1 MKKYRTFAIAMTL
14 VLIGCLISGC
24 GPTKPQII
32 KNDSFVVTKE
42 EFVAAYQKTLASNLE
57 GNATVEIKEDDSFY
71 EIYVNGTNKNIQLG
85 FGDASDPIQ
94 EGKVLGNKVMIN
106 LLNMSGETEFFQEAC
121 ACMITMLSPSA
132 NYKNSL
138 ETAKDI
144 IKNKNSQVM
153 GNISCSYYYL
163 ATTGSSGELGIFN
176 IKIVKN
182 EDGSAAETL
191 TQKPTSTP
199 TSTVTKSDVIAY
211 VKDIVDAAG
220 TGTDMDT
227 TVEEYRDGVA
237 CISSIENMTASK
249 TRLTTLVPEEEKYNI
264 KSKVDSISD
273 TMEDTCEVIKGKVEE
288 HFGQSIG
295 FPIYVCFVASDDKEV
310 EMIVIKDGYEIY
322 NFLDE

>member
-1 MKKYRTFAIAMTL
+1 MKKYRTFAIAMAL

-57 GNATVEIKEDDSFY
+57 GNPTVEIKEDDSFY

-163 ATTGSSGELGIFN
+163 ATTGSSGGLGIFN

-182 EDGSAAETL
+182 EDGSAAETS
-191 TQKPTSTP
+191 TQKPASTP
-199 TSTVTKSDVIAY
+199 TSTVTKSAVITLIKTAVTSADTSLNIT
-211 VKDIVDAAG
+211 VK
-220 TGTDMDT
+220 
-227 TVEEYRDGVA
+227 EYKDGVA
-237 CISSIENMTASK
+237 CIMSTSEGMDSSI
-249 TRLTTLVPEEEKYNI
+249 I
-264 KSKVDSISD
+264 KKISSSSETIKRSVRSEMRSISD
-273 TMEDTCEVIKGKVEE
+273 SMREMCDAYKKTVEE
-288 HFGQSIG
+288 YFEQSID
-295 FPIYVCFVASDDKEV
+295 FPIYMCFVASDDENV